1 MNPEREYNVKEE
13 ESFFKEVKTINVSKN
28 EVLYL
33 NDSLTLILE
42 HSTNNSTISIPARG
56 ISNTAGFAAPPELI
70 LRIGEAILFLT
81 NPENTSKLTEIEL
94 TVSELL
100 LIREACQ
107 SYILFNNEPVGYNL
121 MRKIY
126 SVLLGEH
133 VKEKEVFNK
142 LLEDI
147 NMSPPEKPKSSEEK
161 INDITNPT
169 QDD

>member
-1 MNPEREYNVKEE
+1 M
-13 ESFFKEVKTINVSKN
+13 
-28 EVLYL
+28 
-33 NDSLTLILE
+33 
-42 HSTNNSTISIPARG
+42 
-56 ISNTAGFAAPPELI
+56 
-70 LRIGEAILFLT
+70 T

-126 SVLLGEH
+126 GVLLGEH

>member
-1 MNPEREYNVKEE
+1 
-13 ESFFKEVKTINVSKN
+13 
-28 EVLYL
+28 
-33 NDSLTLILE
+33 
-42 HSTNNSTISIPARG
+42 
-56 ISNTAGFAAPPELI
+56 
-70 LRIGEAILFLT
+70 
-81 NPENTSKLTEIEL
+81 
-94 TVSELL
+94 
-100 LIREACQ
+100 
-107 SYILFNNEPVGYNL
+107 